1 MDIGN
6 LCEWQFHSAL
16 GDCNRKKEQTS
27 PSHHPARCGHRDIY
41 FGTCCCPH
49 PGATA
54 IFFFFSIVSAIVD
67 QVEKKLFTRRGP
79 LSPRQSIATPSS
91 IGSTHDREREG
102 EDKRARKTQTFHN
115 SESPPTEMRIDW
127 TLCRPTAALSI
138 FNGSSILLLNF
149 VSFLRHFD
157 GNPVTPQR
165 SRHFRN
171 GRKASPHFPSAPKS
185 KKRRQN
191 GRVSPPK
198 TKRLLR
204 SSSRSK
210 GNYSNQGMTSLNAS
224 AVYISYLSQTDG
236 YILEKRLSERKK
248 SKGEP
253 GQVSIS
259 SSPSLP
265 LPTGGHTSARFPL

>member
-1 MDIGN
+1 MLSTSRCYCHLLLLLYCVGHCGPSRKEAVHTSRAIESEAVN
-6 LCEWQFHSAL
+6 RHSL
-16 GDCNRKKEQTS
+16 
-27 PSHHPARCGHRDIY
+27 
-41 FGTCCCPH
+41 
-49 PGATA
+49 
-54 IFFFFSIVSAIVD
+54 VD
-67 QVEKKLFTRRGP
+67 RVDTR
-79 LSPRQSIATPSS
+79 Q
-91 IGSTHDREREG
+91 REREG

-191 GRVSPPK
+191 GGVSPPK

>member
-1 MDIGN
+1 MSTSRCYCHLLLLLYCVGHCGPSRKEAVHTSRAIESEAVN
-6 LCEWQFHSAL
+6 RHSL
-16 GDCNRKKEQTS
+16 
-27 PSHHPARCGHRDIY
+27 
-41 FGTCCCPH
+41 
-49 PGATA
+49 
-54 IFFFFSIVSAIVD
+54 VD
-67 QVEKKLFTRRGP
+67 RVDTR
-79 LSPRQSIATPSS
+79 Q
-91 IGSTHDREREG
+91 REREG
-102 EDKRARKTQTFHN
+102 EHKRARKTQTFHN

-224 AVYISYLSQTDG
+224 AVYISYLSQNRWLYTRETTLG
-236 YILEKRLSERKK
+236 EKKK
-248 SKGEP
+248 QRRTRAG
-253 GQVSIS
+253 VHFV
-259 SSPSLP
+259 LP
-265 LPTGGHTSARFPL
+265 LFTFAYRRPHICPFPSVRGQGIQHKKKYHNKRAR